1 MVLAWTLQAKN
12 SQVNQMICIFF
23 KSCSIVQAVFASC
36 IPEILELVGTRP
48 KYGGEFRREHG
59 KRYPV
64 SVAAIIAFRL
74 LNVVDCLDVILI
86 SPLLLS
92 LSVAE
97 RLLTWSRFQIVFV
110 SKIKIM
116 QNGKNLPLTLA
127 RFTDNNW
134 FKVVCFTKVQ

>member
-1 MVLAWTLQAKN
+1 
-12 SQVNQMICIFF
+12 MIYIFF
-23 KSCSIVQAVFASC
+23 KSCSIMQAVFASC

-92 LSVAE
+92 LSVAK
-97 RLLTWSRFQIVFV
+97 RLLTWRRFQKLFV
-110 SKIKIM
+110 SEISIIL
-116 QNGKNLPLTLA
+116 N
-127 RFTDNNW
+127 
-134 FKVVCFTKVQ
+134 

>member
-1 MVLAWTLQAKN
+1 M
-12 SQVNQMICIFF
+12 
-23 KSCSIVQAVFASC
+23 FASC

-86 SPLLLS
+86 SPLLLF

-97 RLLTWSRFQIVFV
+97 MLLTWSRFQKIFV
-110 SKIKIM
+110 PEIEIIL
-116 QNGKNLPLTLA
+116 N
-127 RFTDNNW
+127 
-134 FKVVCFTKVQ
+134 

>member
-1 MVLAWTLQAKN
+1 M
-12 SQVNQMICIFF
+12 
-23 KSCSIVQAVFASC
+23 QAVFASC

-74 LNVVDCLDVILI
+74 LNVVGCLDVILI

-92 LSVAE
+92 LSVAKT
-97 RLLTWSRFQIVFV
+97 LLTWSRFQKLFLPE
-110 SKIKIM
+110 IKII
-116 QNGKNLPLTLA
+116 LY
-127 RFTDNNW
+127 
-134 FKVVCFTKVQ
+134 